1 MSIVVVKVF
10 KISLVVSRKFSSHHL
25 ARFTR
30 RTQKNMSHTND
41 SKQFHKEEAVAEARE
56 SLKKMLKPGDC
67 IYTIL
72 QSVSKS
78 GMSRKIKLVVGDGEN
93 KISDITWYVSQT
105 LEERMN
111 DGAIVVKG
119 CGMDMGFYLVE
130 RLSRV
135 LFQESYALKQ
145 SWL

>member
-1 MSIVVVKVF
+1 MVVEVF
-10 KISLVVSRKFSSHHL
+10 KISLVVSRRFSAHHL

-30 RTQKNMSHTND
+30 HFQKNMSHVTT
-41 SKQFHKEEAVAEARE
+41 SGQFFKNKEAAEACE
-56 SLKKMLKPGDC
+56 ALKRMLKPGDR

-72 QSVSKS
+72 RSVSKS
-78 GMSRKIKLVVGDGEN
+78 GMSRKIKLVVGDGN
-93 KISDITWYVSQT
+93 NNIGDITWYVSQA

-119 CGMDMGFYLVE
+119 CGMDMGFHIVE
-130 RLSRV
+130 QLSRV
-135 LFQESYALKQ
+135 LFQDSYAIKQ